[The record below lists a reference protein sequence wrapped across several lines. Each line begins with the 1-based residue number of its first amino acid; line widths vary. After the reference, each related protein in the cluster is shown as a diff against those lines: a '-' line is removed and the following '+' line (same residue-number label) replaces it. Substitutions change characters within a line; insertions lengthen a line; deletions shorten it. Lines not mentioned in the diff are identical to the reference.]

1 MIAIR
6 QAVILAGG
14 RGERLMPLTM
24 DRPKPM
30 VLINNKPFLD
40 YLIYSLIE
48 QGIKKI
54 IILTGY
60 KSKIISQRYNNYK
73 DIQILCIQGDEI
85 YETGQR
91 IIKAYEYLEDHFLL
105 LYGDNYCKINLN
117 KMTEN
122 FFNKK
127 KLLSTT
133 VFSNKKGTGEYGNKN
148 NIIVNKDNIIE
159 GYDKEMKNSKSNGV
173 DIGYFIVNKK
183 IFNFKYKGNPSF
195 EKTIVNEL
203 IKKKQISGYI
213 TDEQYY
219 YLTNTISKDN
229 FEKYVIL
236 NNINHIKV

>member
-91 IIKAYEYLEDHFLL
+91 IIKAYRIPY
-105 LYGDNYCKINLN
+105 
-117 KMTEN
+117 
-122 FFNKK
+122 
-127 KLLSTT
+127 
-133 VFSNKKGTGEYGNKN
+133 SNRGA
-148 NIIVNKDNIIE
+148 
-159 GYDKEMKNSKSNGV
+159 
-173 DIGYFIVNKK
+173 
-183 IFNFKYKGNPSF
+183 
-195 EKTIVNEL
+195 
-203 IKKKQISGYI
+203 
-213 TDEQYY
+213 
-219 YLTNTISKDN
+219 
-229 FEKYVIL
+229 
-236 NNINHIKV
+236 